1 MPVTHFLQK
10 TEKLA
15 LNCYHE
21 PHDINELMVNH
32 VPFTGALFKH
42 PHDTEKIVLV
52 PDPFSPNTSYYE
64 FRSSDV
70 CFAEEMPN
78 IVGVSGEVIPIARI
92 WVKKKSIGIRCSPFV
107 VEDVFQ
113 GMRGL

>member
-15 LNCYHE
+15 LNCYRE
-21 PHDINELMVNH
+21 PHDTAELMISH

-42 PHDTEKIVLV
+42 SHDTEKVVLV

-70 CFAEEMPN
+70 CYAEEMPN
-78 IVGVSGEVIPIARI
+78 IVSISGDIIPITRI
-92 WVKKKSIGIRCSPFV
+92 WVKKKNIGIRCTPFV

-113 GMRGL
+113 GMRNL